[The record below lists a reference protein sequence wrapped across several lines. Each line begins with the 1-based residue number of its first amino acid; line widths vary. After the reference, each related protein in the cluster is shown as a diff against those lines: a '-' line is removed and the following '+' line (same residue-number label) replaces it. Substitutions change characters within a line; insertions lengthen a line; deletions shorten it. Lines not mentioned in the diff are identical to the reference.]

1 LSSKVNP
8 NLSCSFSLSPF
19 LALILTAPVLQTV
32 LRADQTMAAA
42 LVGGAFLSASLQVL
56 FDRMASRQ
64 VVDFFKSQKLN
75 DRLLKKLKI
84 LMITVNKVLND
95 AEKKQISDSFVK
107 EWLDELKDAV
117 YEAEDFLDEVAYEGL
132 RLEVEAGS
140 QTSTYQVRGFL
151 SSRNT
156 VQEEKEEM
164 GAKLEE
170 ILELLEYLV
179 QQKDALGLKEGIGEQ
194 PLSYKIPTTS
204 LVDGSG
210 VFGRHDDKEAIM
222 KLMLSEDA
230 KLDVI
235 PIVGM
240 GGVGKT
246 TLAQLIYNDSR
257 VQERF
262 DLKVWV
268 SVSEEFD
275 VFKLI
280 KDMLQEVG
288 SLNCDTM
295 TADQL
300 HNEVEKRTAGKTVL
314 IVLDDVWCENQDQW
328 DSLLTP
334 LKSVRQGSK
343 IVVTTRND
351 SVASVKST
359 VPTHHLQKL
368 TEDDCWL
375 VFAKQAFDDGSSGAC
390 PDLEEIGRGIVRKC
404 NGLPLAAKALGG
416 LLRSK
421 REAKDWKKVLK
432 SDMWTLPKDPILPAL
447 RLSYYYL
454 PAPLKRCF
462 AYCALFPKDY
472 RFNKDDLVRLWMAEG
487 FLVPLKGDEEIED
500 VGGECFDDLVSR
512 SFFQRYSSDNLS
524 LFIMHDLINDLANS
538 VAGEF
543 CFLLEDDD
551 SNKIAAKA
559 RHFSYVPKS
568 FDSLKK
574 FVGIHGAEHLRTF
587 LPLPKQWEDNRFEDG
602 LTRYLLPRLGRLRV
616 LSLSRYSSVAE
627 LSNSMGKL
635 KHLRYLNLWGT
646 SIEEFPEVVS
656 AAYNLQTL
664 ILEDCKG
671 VAELPNSIG
680 NLKQLRYVNLKKT
693 AIKLLP
699 ASLSCLYNLQTL
711 ILEDCEELVELPD
724 SIGNLKC
731 LRHVNLTKTA
741 IERLPASMSGLYN
754 LRTLILKQC
763 KKLTELPADMARLI
777 NLQNLDIL
785 GTKLSK
791 MPSQMDRLTKLQ
803 TLSDFFLGR
812 QSGSSIIELGKLQHL
827 QGGVTIWG
835 LQNVVD
841 AQDALEANLKGM
853 KQVKVLELRWDGDAD
868 DSQHQRDVLD
878 KLQPHTGV
886 TSLYVG
892 GYGGTRFPDWI
903 ADISFSNIV
912 VLDLFKCAYC
922 TSLPPLGQLGSLK
935 ELCIQEFEG
944 VVVAGHE
951 FYGSCTSLKEPFGS
965 LEILTFVSMPQW
977 NEWISDEDMEAFP
990 LLRELHISG
999 CHSLTKALPNHHLPS
1014 LTELNI
1020 LDCQQ
1025 LGGPFP
1031 WYPIINRFWLNDASR
1046 DLRLEKLP
1054 SELYELE
1061 IRKLDSVDSLVKEL
1075 ELMGCLSSM
1084 FENIEIDNFDLLK
1097 CFPLELF
1104 SNLQTLKIK
1113 NSPNLN
1119 SLSAYEKPYNRS
1131 LRFLEIQGCPNLV
1144 CFPKGGLSAPNL
1156 TKIRLLDCINL
1167 KALPEQMSFLFSLVD
1182 LELKGLPELES
1193 FPEGGL
1199 PLDLET
1205 LCIQSCNKLIASRA
1219 QWDLLLQCSLS
1230 KLIIAYNED
1239 VESFPDGLL
1248 LPLELRS
1255 LEIRS
1260 LENLKSLDYNGLL
1273 HLTCLRELKID
1284 TCPNL
1289 QSIPEKGLP
1298 FSLYSFEISGCPQ
1311 LEKRCEKEKGEDWPK
1326 ISHFLNI
1333 KIDGRWI
1340 EPEDW

>member
-1 LSSKVNP
+1 
-8 NLSCSFSLSPF
+8 
-19 LALILTAPVLQTV
+19 
-32 LRADQTMAAA
+32 MAAA

-107 EWLDELKDAV
+107 EWLVELKDAV
-117 YEAEDFLDEVAYEGL
+117 YEAEDFLDGVAYEGL

-140 QTSTYQVRGFL
+140 QTSTDQVRGFL

-179 QQKDALGLKEGIGEQ
+179 QQKDALGLKEGFGEQ

-268 SVSEEFD
+268 SVSEESD

-280 KDMLQEVG
+280 KDMLLEIG

-300 HNEVEKRTAGKTVL
+300 HKEVEKRTAGKTVL
-314 IVLDDVWCENQDQW
+314 IVLDDVWSENQDQW

-343 IVVTTRND
+343 IIVTTRND

-390 PDLEEIGRGIVRKC
+390 PDLEQIGRGIVRKC

-421 REAKDWKKVLK
+421 RDAKDWEKVLK

-454 PAPLKRCF
+454 PAPLKQCF

-487 FLVPLKGDEEIED
+487 FLVPLKGDEEFED
-500 VGGECFDDLVSR
+500 VGGEFFDDLVSR

-524 LFIMHDLINDLANS
+524 LFIMHDLINDLAKS
-538 VAGEF
+538 VTGEF

-574 FVGIHGAEHLRTF
+574 FVGIYGAEHLRTF
-587 LPLPKQWEDNRFEDG
+587 LPLAKQWEDYRSEDG
-602 LTRYLLPRLGRLRV
+602 LTRDLLPSLRRLRV

-656 AAYNLQTL
+656 TAYNLQTL
-664 ILEDCKG
+664 ILEDCKR

-680 NLKQLRYVNLKKT
+680 NLKQ
-693 AIKLLP
+693 
-699 ASLSCLYNLQTL
+699 
-711 ILEDCEELVELPD
+711 
-724 SIGNLKC
+724 

-812 QSGSSIIELGKLQHL
+812 QGGSSIIELGKLQHL

-835 LQNVVD
+835 LQNVVN

-853 KQVKVLELRWDGDAD
+853 KQVKALELRWDGDAD

-944 VVVAGHE
+944 VVVVGHE

-965 LEILTFVSMPQW
+965 LEILTFASMPQW

-999 CHSLTKALPNHHLPS
+999 CPSLTKALPNHHLPS

-1061 IRKLDSVDSLVKEL
+1061 IRRLDSIDSLVKEL

-1084 FENIEIDNFDLLK
+1084 FENIEIDHFDLLK

-1113 NSPNLN
+1113 NCPNLN

-1182 LELKGLPELES
+1182 LKLKGLPELES

-1248 LPLELRS
+1248 LPSELRS

-1289 QSIPEKGLP
+1289 QSIPERGLP
-1298 FSLYSFEISGCPQ
+1298 SSLYSFEISGCPQ

-1326 ISHFLNI
+1326 ISHLLYI